1 MQVRLIGDLMV
12 SFPAGIVGVVAHN
25 TNKNACPLVFRIKN
39 SDVLESVVPNKELI
53 TEQVPANSSSKD
65 TSSPSSSSR
74 VFEFDMKALR
84 ELLRAQSE
92 KNPGASYFNI
102 DILKYQVSVSFSLV
116 RLFFV

>member
-1 MQVRLIGDLMV
+1 MLL
-12 SFPAGIVGVVAHN
+12 
-25 TNKNACPLVFRIKN
+25 
-39 SDVLESVVPNKELI
+39 SVDDDTVYRR
-53 TEQVPANSSSKD
+53 SSKD
-65 TSSPSSSSR
+65 TSSPSSSR

-102 DILKYQVSVSFSLV
+102 DILKYQVSVSFSFV